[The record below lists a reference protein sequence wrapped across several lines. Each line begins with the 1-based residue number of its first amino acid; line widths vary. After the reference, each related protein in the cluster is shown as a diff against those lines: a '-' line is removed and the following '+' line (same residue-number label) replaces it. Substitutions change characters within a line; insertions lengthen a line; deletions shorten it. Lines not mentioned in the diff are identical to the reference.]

1 MAVEDKSVQQ
11 MQATGAR
18 IVQGTPGLA
27 EKLVASS
34 RTQLKSTT
42 GGAPGSAGATGGRD
56 DRDAIIIDLQRQL
69 DMEKE
74 KNRSLEDQVKYRIA
88 SFVKREAQ
96 TKNKIES
103 LERRLNEGTDDDEHM
118 QRMGVIENMHKCV
131 MGGLDCI
138 QTNTAHILQEQ
149 EKDLMRAFRARLQEV
164 SKELESQRSRK
175 GEHATELQAR
185 HRRVV
190 AELHEAQE
198 LAQTFDKK
206 NQQLASEN
214 QKLSEKLRTRED
226 DRQCLLRQLVIAKKE
241 IARLKALCK
250 ESSPGDARGS
260 FTTSSNEQSS
270 PEASATAPAKKSF
283 SQKQIDQAKLME
295 TRNHNYE
302 REVKY
307 RDAVTKL
314 RRMVEAE
321 RRKFEVLKR
330 QQAEMMQ
337 QRTELEVLLRQ
348 CVYDVKSE
356 IMRYRAGQVE
366 KDGGPKLPTSDETY
380 SALSIHDLK
389 PQDRERVLELLLSQQ
404 RVVQLLYSKT
414 FPNRSPPAAAGEE
427 EAMPKE
433 SPPKEDE
440 FAWLADI
447 IPDEG
452 QEEEDGDGIP
462 EDPDPPGGDIEDG
475 GA

>member
-1 MAVEDKSVQQ
+1 MPVEDKSVQQ
-11 MQATGAR
+11 MQAAGAR

-42 GGAPGSAGATGGRD
+42 GAPGSAGAGGRD
-56 DRDAIIIDLQRQL
+56 DRDAVIIDLQRQL
-69 DMEKE
+69 DVEKE

-103 LERRLNEGTDDDEHM
+103 LERRLNEGTEDDEHM

-250 ESSPGDARGS
+250 ESSPAVDARAS
-260 FTTSSNEQSS
+260 FATSSNEQSS

-283 SQKQIDQAKLME
+283 SQKQIDQAKLMD
-295 TRNHNYE
+295 TRNRNYE

-307 RDAVTKL
+307 RDAVTRL

-321 RRKFEVLKR
+321 RRKFEVLKK
-330 QQAEMMQ
+330 QQAEMLQ
-337 QRTELEVLLRQ
+337 QRSELEVLLRQ

-380 SALSIHDLK
+380 AALSIHDLK

-414 FPNRSPPAAAGEE
+414 FPNRQPAPPGEE
-427 EAMPKE
+427 EPVAKE
-433 SPPKEDE
+433 TPPKEDE

-452 QEEEDGDGIP
+452 QDEEGGNGEVDDLQ
-462 EDPDPPGGDIEDG
+462 GDIGED
-475 GA
+475 

>member
-1 MAVEDKSVQQ
+1 MAMPAEDKSVQQ

-18 IVQGTPGLA
+18 IVQSTPGLA
-27 EKLVASS
+27 EKLVSAS
-34 RTQLKSTT
+34 RTQLKGVTAAS
-42 GGAPGSAGATGGRD
+42 GSGSPGGRD
-56 DRDAIIIDLQRQL
+56 DRDAMIMDLQRQL
-69 DMEKE
+69 DSEKE

-88 SFVKREAQ
+88 SFVKRETQ

-103 LERRLNEGTDDDEHM
+103 LERRLNEGMDDDEHL

-131 MGGLDCI
+131 QGGLDCI
-138 QTNTAHILQEQ
+138 QTNTAKILQEQ

-164 SKELESQRSRK
+164 SKELEAQRSRK

-214 QKLSEKLRTRED
+214 QKLTEKLRTRED

-250 ESSPGDARGS
+250 EGGGAGGDRRSSLHGAP
-260 FTTSSNEQSS
+260 EQ
-270 PEASATAPAKKSF
+270 APAEAAPSPAAKKPF
-283 SQKQIDQAKLME
+283 TQKQIDQAKLQD
-295 TRNHNYE
+295 TRNRQYE

-307 RDAVTKL
+307 REAVTRL

-321 RRKFEVLKR
+321 RRKSEVLKK
-330 QQAEMMQ
+330 QQAEMLQ

-348 CVYDVKSE
+348 CLYDVKSE
-356 IMRYRAGQVE
+356 IMRYRADQVH

-380 SALSIHDLK
+380 AAMSVHDLK

-414 FPNRSPPAAAGEE
+414 FPTKLSATPGEE
-427 EAMPKE
+427 EVSA
-433 SPPKEDE
+433 SATAPPKEDE
-440 FAWLADI
+440 FAWLSDI

-452 QEEEDGDGIP
+452 KGDEVGLGEDADEKDVLKDDLP
-462 EDPDPPGGDIEDG
+462 
-475 GA
+475 